1 MCIRTHSFLGCI
13 YFFNSKKRAT
23 VKESFQGMEGQ
34 DQPLPVYQLLASSA
48 WPQGCR
54 WWQLLLE
61 HGSLTT
67 RNQSSEHNYAFFMN
81 SQKAR
86 NICDIHTQVH
96 VYTIIYTYVYT
107 HIYVLTLLLVL
118 QRVYNHWNITNFSTN
133 SRSSVSNKPSILG
146 LSLVQDTVSATYQ
159 QSLWNGEGIL
169 SSVKQNTV
177 SSKPVAKKRN
187 TPLGSFL
194 FSFIHS
200 ENMYWTWILHEYA

>member
-1 MCIRTHSFLGCI
+1 
-13 YFFNSKKRAT
+13 
-23 VKESFQGMEGQ
+23 
-34 DQPLPVYQLLASSA
+34 
-48 WPQGCR
+48 
-54 WWQLLLE
+54 
-61 HGSLTT
+61 
-67 RNQSSEHNYAFFMN
+67 MN
-81 SQKAR
+81 SQRAR

-133 SRSSVSNKPSILG
+133 SRSSVSTKPSILG

-177 SSKPVAKKRN
+177 SSKPVAKKKN
-187 TPLGSFL
+187 TPLGSLL
-194 FSFIHS
+194 FHSFIQKIFIEH
-200 ENMYWTWILHEYA
+200 EFPMNMLNDLGLGGCSRWGT